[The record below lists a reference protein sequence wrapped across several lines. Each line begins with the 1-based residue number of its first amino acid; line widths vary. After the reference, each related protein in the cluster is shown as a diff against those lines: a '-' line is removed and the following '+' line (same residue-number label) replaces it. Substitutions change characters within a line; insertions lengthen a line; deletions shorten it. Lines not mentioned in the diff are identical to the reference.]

1 MIIRGLDN
9 WGAGHYGASRDS
21 GKRKHLGI
29 DIINHVNEAVCAY
42 EAGTVTKIGFP
53 YNQDGSKKAFYRYI
67 EITCTDNTRQRY
79 FYIEPLVQ
87 IEQVVEKG
95 DILGAAQ
102 DLGIVYPGITQHFHW
117 EIIENGKR
125 IDPCGFLRNYLEATK

>member
-1 MIIRGLDN
+1 MIIRGWDS
-9 WGAGHYGASRDS
+9 WGSGHYDAPRDG

-67 EITCTDNTRQRY
+67 EITCTDHTRQRY
-79 FYIEPLVQ
+79 FYVNPLVQ

-95 DILGAAQ
+95 DILGSAQ

-125 IDPCGFLRNYLEATK
+125 IDPTEWLKKCGYLK

>member
-1 MIIRGLDN
+1 MKIRGVDR

-42 EAGTVTKIGFP
+42 EAGTVTKIGYP

-87 IEQVVEKG
+87 IEQVVSKG
-95 DILGAAQ
+95 DILGSAQ
-102 DLGIVYPGITQHFHW
+102 DLGIVYPGIVQHVHFS
-117 EIIENGKR
+117 IIENGKR
-125 IDPCGFLRNYLEATK
+125 IDPTGWLKRCGILE